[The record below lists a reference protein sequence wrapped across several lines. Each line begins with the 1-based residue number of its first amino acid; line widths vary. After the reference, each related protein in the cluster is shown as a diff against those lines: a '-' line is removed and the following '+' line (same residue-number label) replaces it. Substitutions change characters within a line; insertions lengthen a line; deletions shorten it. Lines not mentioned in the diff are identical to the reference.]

1 MIAARNAERWPASVR
16 RPRPSILPTYR
27 ETTGP
32 ELWTDT
38 AGGIDILVGGE
49 RDATA
54 IQTCAR
60 ASIWPVHEAA
70 GLLRAGVG
78 TGGTMTGCAQYIK
91 PLKPS
96 CKFVALEPVPEPE
109 PYPSPYP

>member
-1 MIAARNAERWPASVR
+1 MRALVSCRCDHIA
-16 RPRPSILPTYR
+16 
-27 ETTGP
+27 
-32 ELWTDT
+32 
-38 AGGIDILVGGE
+38 
-49 RDATA
+49 
-54 IQTCAR
+54 
-60 ASIWPVHEAA
+60 VHEAA